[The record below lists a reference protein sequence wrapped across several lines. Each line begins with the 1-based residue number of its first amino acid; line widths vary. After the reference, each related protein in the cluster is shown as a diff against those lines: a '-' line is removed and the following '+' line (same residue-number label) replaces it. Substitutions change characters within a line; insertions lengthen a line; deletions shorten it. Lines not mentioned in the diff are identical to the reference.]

1 MKKSK
6 AEVIVILD
14 RSGSMA
20 TIKSDVEGGF
30 KTFIDKQ
37 KKEPG
42 ECFVSLYQFDTEYE
56 AVFENQNIQDLGKM
70 KLEPRG
76 GTALLDA
83 IGRTINKVGERLRET
98 KEKDRPEAVIL
109 LIMTDGQE
117 NSSREF
123 TKSKIKQMVEH
134 QRTKYNWHFVF
145 VGSNQDAILTGADYG
160 FIGESSLSFANT
172 KKGVLNTYSN
182 LSKSV
187 ASMRS
192 SNIAY
197 SFSDSERLSSMVDDE

>member
-14 RSGSMA
+14 RSGSMS

-56 AVFENQNIQDLGKM
+56 AVFENQDIQDLGKM

-83 IGRTINKVGERLRET
+83 IGRTINKVGERLRDT
-98 KEKDRPEAVIL
+98 KEKDRPESVII

-134 QRTKYNWHFVF
+134 QRAKYNWHFVF

-160 FIGESSLSFANT
+160 FIGASSLSFANST
-172 KKGVLNTYSN
+172 MGVSATYSALSKGVS
-182 LSKSV
+182 
-187 ASMRS
+187 SMRS
-192 SNIAY
+192 CNQSYA
-197 SFSDSERLSSMVDDE
+197 FSEAERAAAMDEAK